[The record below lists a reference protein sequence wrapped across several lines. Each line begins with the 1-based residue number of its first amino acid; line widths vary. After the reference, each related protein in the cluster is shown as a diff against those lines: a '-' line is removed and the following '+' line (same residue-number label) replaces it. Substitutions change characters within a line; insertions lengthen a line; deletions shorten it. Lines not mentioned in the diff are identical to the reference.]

1 MIRRIAL
8 VAPPWYPVPPRG
20 YGGIEL
26 VVDLLAREL
35 RALGHEVVLF
45 AAEDS
50 AAASHPICVR
60 DWAAYLGGP
69 QERVRELA
77 YGALA
82 ASASGQT
89 PPKDV
94 ALKDPK
100 DFVLIGQPLKRL
112 DTPDKAN
119 GKAVYGIDAILPG
132 MTETERVE
140 QLFRQRA
147 AASGKSVEEVRAS
160 LIAKD
165 GVARL
170 GKPEDIA
177 ALALFLCSQRARHI
191 QGTAIAVDGGATP
204 GLY

>member
-69 QERVRELA
+69 QERVREVA
-77 YGALA
+77 YGALVLQA
-82 ASASGQT
+82 LRRAE
-89 PPKDV
+89 PVDV
-94 ALKDPK
+94 IHDHC
-100 DFVLIGQPLKRL
+100 
-112 DTPDKAN
+112 
-119 GKAVYGIDAILPG
+119 G
-132 MTETERVE
+132 MGT
-140 QLFRQRA
+140 LLA
-147 AASGKSVEEVRAS
+147 AAM
-160 LIAKD
+160 
-165 GVARL
+165 
-170 GKPEDIA
+170 
-177 ALALFLCSQRARHI
+177 SQRAPVVHTVH
-191 QGTAIAVDGGATP
+191 GTIGDAERAFLGSLPASAGLVAISEAQRATALSLP
-204 GLY
+204 

>member
-69 QERVRELA
+69 QERVPLIWSEKVQGDFLA
-77 YGALA
+77 EAFPDERRGHRQHLAHPGPSGGALV
-82 ASASGQT
+82 T
-89 PPKDV
+89 DH
-94 ALKDPK
+94 DH
-100 DFVLIGQPLKRL
+100 
-112 DTPDKAN
+112 
-119 GKAVYGIDAILPG
+119 
-132 MTETERVE
+132 
-140 QLFRQRA
+140 
-147 AASGKSVEEVRAS
+147 
-160 LIAKD
+160 
-165 GVARL
+165 VARV
-170 GKPEDIA
+170 D
-177 ALALFLCSQRARHI
+177 RARRHRCHR
-191 QGTAIAVDGGATP
+191 V
-204 GLY
+204 LF